1 MAKKTEEQVKR
12 ESLIKEATDII
23 LKIAN
28 TTKKEVMD
36 MAVRKFVANNVDL
49 LTPAEVRKFKSIL
62 L

>member
-1 MAKKTEEQVKR
+1 MAKKTEEQIKR

-23 LKIAN
+23 LKRAN

-49 LTPAEVRKFKSIL
+49 LTPAEVRKYKSIL